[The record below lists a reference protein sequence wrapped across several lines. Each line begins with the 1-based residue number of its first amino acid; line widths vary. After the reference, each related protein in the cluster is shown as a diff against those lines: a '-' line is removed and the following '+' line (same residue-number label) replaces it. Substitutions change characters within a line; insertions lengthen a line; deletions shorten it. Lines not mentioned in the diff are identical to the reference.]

1 MSYSRLS
8 TINCE
13 PKSVSNCS
21 VETSLSILGGKWK
34 LKIYKTLRNGRQL
47 RFKDI
52 KAQLEPISD
61 KTLSAQLR
69 EMEEDGLVVRKVFAE
84 VPPRVEYHLTP
95 LGDSLENIFL
105 ALDQWGK
112 QYITLNK

>member
-13 PKSVSNCS
+13 PKSVSDCS
-21 VETSLSILGGKWK
+21 VETSLSLLGGKWK
-34 LKIYKTLRNGRQL
+34 LKIYKTLRNGQQL

-52 KAQLEPISD
+52 KAELEPISD

-69 EMEEDGLVVRKVFAE
+69 EMEEDRLLVRKVFAE
-84 VPPRVEYHLTP
+84 VPPRVEYRLTP
-95 LGDSLENIFL
+95 LGDSLESIFL

-112 QYITLNK
+112 EYNRLNK